1 MTGPKTNERGSFGK
15 GPSTENTGTRAV
27 LRYCRLSPYKVRQVL
42 DLIRGQHVERAREI
56 LRFSDR
62 GAAVVVLKLLDSA
75 IANAGNNDDIPED
88 ELFVSAC
95 FADEGPTMRRFRPR
109 ARGRATRIRKRSC
122 HVTVIVSRLPEEQ
135 LARHRQRRL
144 AEETE
149 RRARR
154 VAGGSRERRRVR
166 SDAREAAKGTE
177 EVPDQTEDAV
187 NVTPDTGDTPAED
200 AGVVDQQEQA
210 AAQLAEQPDSTVQ
223 VAEDAEESTETVTEE
238 PTDAPEGAAEEAGI
252 VDQQEAAVEAA
263 EEAVEA
269 ASDEEEK

>member
-1 MTGPKTNERGSFGK
+1 MTGPKTNER
-15 GPSTENTGTRAV
+15 EGTRAV
-27 LRYCRLSPYKVRQVL
+27 LMYCRLSPNKVRQVL
-42 DLIRGQHVERAREI
+42 DLIRGEHVERARDI

-75 IANAGNNDDIPED
+75 IANAGNNDDVPED

-122 HVTVIVSRLPEEQ
+122 HVTIIVSRLPEEK

-154 VAGGSRERRRVR
+154 VAGGGRERRRVR
-166 SDAREAAKGTE
+166 SDARESAKGTE
-177 EVPDQTEDAV
+177 EVSEQTEDAV
-187 NVTPDTGDTPAED
+187 NVTPDTGETPGEE
-200 AGVVDQQEQA
+200 AGIVDQQEQA
-210 AAQLAEQPDSTVQ
+210 AAQV
-223 VAEDAEESTETVTEE
+223 AEESNET
-238 PTDAPEGAAEEAGI
+238 
-252 VDQQEAAVEAA
+252 
-263 EEAVEA
+263 
-269 ASDEEEK
+269 

>member
-1 MTGPKTNERGSFGK
+1 MTGPKTNERASK
-15 GPSTENTGTRAV
+15 RMNPSGESTGTRAV
-27 LRYCRLSPYKVRQVL
+27 LKYCRLSPYKVRQVL
-42 DLIRGQHVERAREI
+42 DLIRGQHAERARDI

-122 HVTVIVSRLPEEQ
+122 HVTIIVSRLPEEQ

-154 VAGGSRERRRVR
+154 VAGGGRERRRVR
-166 SDAREAAKGTE
+166 GEAREAAKAGSATE
-177 EVPDQTEDAV
+177 EVEE
-187 NVTPDTGDTPAED
+187 NVTPDTGDTPAAD
-200 AGVVDQQEQA
+200 AGIVDQQEQA

-223 VAEDAEESTETVTEE
+223 VAEESTEAVSEE
-238 PTDAPEGAAEEAGI
+238 TDGGAAEEAGI
-252 VDQQEAAVEAA
+252 VDQQEAAIEAA
-263 EEAVEA
+263 EEAAESGSGETA
-269 ASDEEEK
+269 TEEEK

>member
-1 MTGPKTNERGSFGK
+1 MTGPKTNER
-15 GPSTENTGTRAV
+15 EGTRAV
-27 LRYCRLSPYKVRQVL
+27 LKYCRLSPYKVRQVL
-42 DLIRGQHVERAREI
+42 DLIRGQHVEMARDI

-122 HVTVIVSRLPEEQ
+122 HVTVIVSRLPEDQ

-154 VAGGSRERRRVR
+154 VAGGGRERRRIR
-166 SDAREAAKGTE
+166 GEAREAAKGGTSDVADE
-177 EVPDQTEDAV
+177 TVD
-187 NVTPDTGDTPAED
+187 VTPDTGDTPAAD
-200 AGVVDQQEQA
+200 AGIVDQQEQA
-210 AAQLAEQPDSTVQ
+210 AAQI
-223 VAEDAEESTETVTEE
+223 AEESTETVSEETSEATEG
-238 PTDAPEGAAEEAGI
+238 GAAEEAGI

-263 EEAVEA
+263 EEAA
-269 ASDEEEK
+269 ADGETEEK

>member
-1 MTGPKTNERGSFGK
+1 MTGPKTNERASKRMNPTG
-15 GPSTENTGTRAV
+15 EITGTRAV
-27 LRYCRLSPYKVRQVL
+27 LKYCRLSPYKVRQVL
-42 DLIRGQHVERAREI
+42 DLIRGQHAERARDI

-122 HVTVIVSRLPEEQ
+122 HVTIIVSRLPEEQ

-154 VAGGSRERRRVR
+154 VAGGGRERRRVR
-166 SDAREAAKGTE
+166 GEAREAAKAGATTE
-177 EVPDQTEDAV
+177 EVEET
-187 NVTPDTGDTPAED
+187 VTPDTGDTPASD
-200 AGVVDQQEQA
+200 AGIVDQQEQA
-210 AAQLAEQPDSTVQ
+210 AAQI
-223 VAEDAEESTETVTEE
+223 AEESTEAVSETTE
-238 PTDAPEGAAEEAGI
+238 APEGVAEEAGI
-252 VDQQEAAVEAA
+252 VDQQEAAVDAAGAASDTAA
-263 EEAVEA
+263 EEAA
-269 ASDEEEK
+269 ADGETEEK

>member
-1 MTGPKTNERGSFGK
+1 MTGPKTNERAK
-15 GPSTENTGTRAV
+15 GMSPSAEIGGTRAV
-27 LRYCRLSPYKVRQVL
+27 LKYCRLSPYKVRQVL
-42 DLIRGQHVERAREI
+42 DLIRGEHVERARDI

-62 GAAVVVLKLLDSA
+62 GASVVVLKLLDSA

-122 HVTVIVSRLPEEQ
+122 HVTIIVSRLPEEQ

-154 VAGGSRERRRVR
+154 VAGGNRERRRIR
-166 SDAREAAKGTE
+166 GEAREAAKGHAATIE
-177 EVPDQTEDAV
+177 EAEETP
-187 NVTPDTGDTPAED
+187 NVTPDTGETPATD
-200 AGVVDQQEQA
+200 AGIVDQQEQA
-210 AAQLAEQPDSTVQ
+210 AAQ
-223 VAEDAEESTETVTEE
+223 VAEDAGAGEESGALETA
-238 PTDAPEGAAEEAGI
+238 DAPDNAAEDAGI
-252 VDQQEAAVEAA
+252 VDQQAAAVEAA
-263 EEAVEA
+263 AAEGD
-269 ASDEEEK
+269 ASDTAVSEEEK